1 MDQHTKQR
9 WRFLEVDWLTYAQT
23 AVFRPTLLK
32 TVSERIVPDTLSF
45 CSFPSPSV
53 VLNFFNDPDK
63 DIDLKFCRQRDIPVY
78 RVISSGGPIFGDT
91 GYIFV
96 FIHAARDSHG
106 IPSTVKEMFAKTLS
120 SIAHGLSEC
129 FDIEVRFRPL
139 NDLEAKGTDG
149 VWRKIGPS
157 SCFYDNQA
165 IQMGSGIQIHQPDLD
180 LMASIITPPPEKFLD
195 KQAKSIQERVTC
207 LDNIVGRRV
216 EIREIKQIYVTQM
229 EKTFG
234 VELSQGG
241 LSRQEL
247 DYLKKFEDEY
257 TSEDFLMDRS
267 EKRLDPLPEG
277 IQRRQLQYKISGGPL
292 IRIICFIK
300 GRRIWRI
307 IITGSIH
314 ASPLWPSSPVHEIE
328 NALVETPIDRKVI
341 RDRLIRVME
350 RPNYE
355 MPGVIPEEL
364 AEKIELCC
372 MKDYTFSFLIKKG
385 SSPAY

>member
-1 MDQHTKQR
+1 VDQHTKQR

-32 TVSERIVPDTLSF
+32 AVSEGIVPDTLSF
-45 CSFPSPSV
+45 CSFPRPSV
-53 VLNFFNDPDK
+53 ILNFFNDPDK

-91 GYIFV
+91 GYIFA
-96 FIHAARDSHG
+96 FIHATRGSHG
-106 IPSTVKEMFAKTLS
+106 IPSTVEGMFTKTLS
-120 SIAHGLSEC
+120 GIAHGLSER

-139 NDLEAKGTDG
+139 NDLEARDTDG

-165 IQMGSGIQIHQPDLD
+165 IQMGSGIQIHRPDLD
-180 LMASIITPPPEKFLD
+180 LMASIITPPPEKFRD

-207 LDNIVGRRV
+207 LDNIVGRKV
-216 EIREIKQIYVTQM
+216 EIREVKQVYVTQM

-234 VELSQGG
+234 VELSQGD
-241 LSRQEL
+241 LCQQEL
-247 DYLKKFEDEY
+247 DYFKKFEDEY

-267 EKRLDPLPEG
+267 EKRLDPLPDG
-277 IQRRQLQYKISGGPL
+277 IQRRQLVYKISCGPL

-300 GRRIWRI
+300 GRIIWRI

-314 ASPLWPSSPVHEIE
+314 ASPLRPSSPVHEIE
-328 NALVETPIDRKVI
+328 NALMETPIDRKAI
-341 RDRLIRVME
+341 LDKLIRVME
-350 RPNYE
+350 RPNHE
-355 MPGVIPEEL
+355 MPGGVPEEL

-372 MKDYTFSFLIKKG
+372 QRSDSLGIIEKEGD
-385 SSPAY
+385 

>member
-9 WRFLEVDWLTYAQT
+9 WRFLEVDWLTYART

-32 TVSERIVPDTLSF
+32 AVSERIVPDTLSF
-45 CSFPSPSV
+45 CSFPRPSV
-53 VLNFFNDPDK
+53 ILNFFNDPDK

-91 GYIFV
+91 GYIFA
-96 FIHAARDSHG
+96 FIHAARGSHG
-106 IPSTVKEMFAKTLS
+106 IPSTVEGMFAKTLS
-120 SIAHGLSEC
+120 GIALGLSEC

-139 NDLEAKGTDG
+139 NDLEARDTDG

-165 IQMGSGIQIHQPDLD
+165 IQMGSGIQIHRPDLD
-180 LMASIITPPPEKFLD
+180 LMASIITPPPEKFRD

-207 LDNIVGRRV
+207 LDSIVGRKV
-216 EIREIKQIYVTQM
+216 EIQEVKQVYVTQM

-234 VELSQGG
+234 VELSQGE
-241 LSRQEL
+241 LCLQEL
-247 DYLKKFEDEY
+247 EYFKKFEEEY

-267 EKRLDPLPEG
+267 EKRLDPLPLG
-277 IQRRQLQYKISGGPL
+277 IQRRQLHYKISGGPL

-300 GRRIWRI
+300 GSRIWRI

-314 ASPLWPSSPVHEIE
+314 ASPLRPSSPVHEIE
-328 NALVETPIDRKVI
+328 NALKETPIDRKAI
-341 RDRLIRVME
+341 LDRLVRVMQ
-350 RPNYE
+350 RPDYE
-355 MPGVIPEEL
+355 MPGVVPEEL

-372 MKDYTFSFLIKKG
+372 QRGESLGITEKEG
-385 SSPAY
+385 N